1 MSELDS
7 VPDAF
12 EAEMPN
18 SPLPGTPRIRPQ
30 REFIR
35 ELSASQDLEKY
46 WHLYLTKGE
55 EDEPLRWPQD
65 KVKPT
70 PVDLP
75 AFMGKAGPIEVEI
88 GCGKG
93 GFLVEYT
100 TRHPE
105 LPFLALENEAA
116 IAHHSAARIARRP
129 HLPFARVVLGDAF
142 YMLRDFLPE
151 SCAQAFHMYFPDPW
165 PKKRH
170 HKLRLLKPA
179 FLEVVRQAALPGA
192 LFYWGT
198 DHAEYHEEASGHFAA
213 TPWLEMINAHANPTE
228 GIETNFERK
237 YRAQGKPIHRCILR
251 IHKP

>member
-1 MSELDS
+1 MPELDFLS
-7 VPDAF
+7 DAAAAEKPDSSA
-12 EAEMPN
+12 AKP
-18 SPLPGTPRIRPQ
+18 PRLRPQ

-35 ELSASQDLEKY
+35 ELRASQDLEKY
-46 WHLYLTKGE
+46 WHLFLTKGDD
-55 EDEPLRWPQD
+55 DEPVRWPQD
-65 KVKPT
+65 QVQRSPIDLAAFLGKP
-70 PVDLP
+70 
-75 AFMGKAGPIEVEI
+75 GPIEVEI

-100 TRHPE
+100 TRHPD

-116 IAHHSAARIARRP
+116 IAHHAAARIARRP
-129 HLPFARVVLGDAF
+129 HLPYARLVLGDAF

-151 SCAQAFHMYFPDPW
+151 TCVQAFHMYFPDPW

-170 HKLRLLKPA
+170 HKLRLLKPG
-179 FLEVVRQAALPGA
+179 FLEVVRQAAVPGA

-213 TPWLEMINAHANPTE
+213 MPWLEMLDADAPPTE

-237 YRAQGKPIHRCILR
+237 YRAQGKPIHRCVLR